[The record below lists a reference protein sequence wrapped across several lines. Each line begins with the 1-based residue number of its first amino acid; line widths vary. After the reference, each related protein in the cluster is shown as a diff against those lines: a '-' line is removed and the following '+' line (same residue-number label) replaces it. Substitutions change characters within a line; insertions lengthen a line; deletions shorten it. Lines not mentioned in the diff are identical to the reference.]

1 MEHKGASIM
10 LLIRLSPFIP
20 FNLFNY
26 ATGISNCN
34 LCQYLIG
41 LIGTIPG
48 NFLYAYI
55 GTACKSLHEAYRGE
69 YDHGV
74 HYGIYIGGLVLT
86 TITYCWVIV
95 IANGKVVQELE
106 TRRDTDEVNY
116 E

>member
-1 MEHKGASIM
+1 MENHGAKLM

-55 GTACKSLHEAYRGE
+55 GTACKFLHEAWNGE
-69 YDHGV
+69 YDHDV

-86 TITYCWVIV
+86 AIVFCWITV
-95 IANGKVVQELE
+95 IANSIVV
-106 TRRDTDEVNY
+106 
-116 E
+116 